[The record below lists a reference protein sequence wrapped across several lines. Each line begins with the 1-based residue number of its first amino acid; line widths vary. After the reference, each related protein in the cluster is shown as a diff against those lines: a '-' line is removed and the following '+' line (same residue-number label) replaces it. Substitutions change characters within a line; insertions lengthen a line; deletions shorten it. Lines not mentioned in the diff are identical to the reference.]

1 MPRFVYDALDYK
13 GRAIQGE
20 VTAPDIDTVV
30 ADLQKIRYTVTNVR
44 EKSEVVAKLGNVLG
58 SFQRVSFYA
67 LAVFTRQL
75 ATLLDSGI
83 PMLRA
88 VQGLTQ
94 QNLNDRLTRAV
105 VSLHK
110 DLKEGF
116 ALSRALS
123 RQPDVFSPIYVAM
136 VRAGEM
142 SGAMD
147 EMLTRLA
154 NLLEREFRL
163 RKKVQAA
170 TTYPLVVF
178 SICMLVTFFLVNHI
192 FPTFINLF
200 RGLSVE
206 LPPTTRAL
214 ITITETMNNPMVVI
228 PTLLGLVAALF
239 LLSKYFKTPI
249 GRRQWSWLMLELPWL
264 GDVNRKVAMT
274 RMCRTLGTLIDSGIP
289 MLHSLQIVAFSVG
302 NAVLSDILEEIQGS
316 MKTGMHLSLRMADYR
331 IFPPM
336 LVHMTKVG
344 EETGNMS
351 KMLSKLAGFFD
362 EEVEYS
368 LQAFTSLIEPVMI
381 VCMGTL
387 VLFVLVAVFQPI
399 YSLMGQ
405 F

>member
-1 MPRFVYDALDYK
+1 MPIFVYEALDYK
-13 GRAIQGE
+13 GRVIQGE
-20 VTAPDIDTVV
+20 VTAPDMETVV

-44 EKSEVVAKLGNVLG
+44 EKSEVVARIGNVLG
-58 SFQRVSFYA
+58 SFRRVSFYA

-75 ATLLDSGI
+75 ATLLEAGI
-83 PMLRA
+83 PMLRSIE
-88 VQGLTQ
+88 GLSR
-94 QNLNDRLTRAV
+94 QNINDRLTQAV
-105 VSLHK
+105 EGLHK

-123 RQPDVFSPIYVAM
+123 RQPDVFGTIYVAM

-163 RKKVQAA
+163 RKQVQAA

-178 SICMLVTFFLVNHI
+178 GICLIVTFLLVNHI
-192 FPTFINLF
+192 FPTFIGLF

-206 LPPTTRAL
+206 LPPATRAL
-214 ITITETMNNPMVVI
+214 ITITETLNNPMVIVPTVI
-228 PTLLGLVAALF
+228 GALAGIF
-239 LLSKYFKTPI
+239 LLTRYFKTPI
-249 GRRQWSWLMLELPWL
+249 GRRQWGWLMLELPWI
-264 GDVNRKVAMT
+264 GEVNRKVAMT

-289 MLHSLQIVAFSVG
+289 MLHSLQIVAFSAG
-302 NAVLSDILEEIQGS
+302 NAVLSDIIEEIQGS
-316 MKTGMHLSLRMADYR
+316 MKAGMHLSSRMMEYR

-344 EETGNMS
+344 EETGNLS
-351 KMLSKLAGFFD
+351 KMLAKLADFFD
-362 EEVEYS
+362 EEVEYA
-368 LQAFTSLIEPVMI
+368 LEAFTSLIEPLMILLMGLLVM
-381 VCMGTL
+381 
-387 VLFVLVAVFQPI
+387 FVLVAVFQPI
-399 YSLMGQ
+399 YALMGQ